1 MVSPTV
7 GKIKQR
13 LKEIATTYTP
23 IVRIRDLAT
32 QGISKIKNTLGGLG
46 SKAVSAVVRIKD
58 GATAG
63 INKVKVALAT
73 VKKIVATPVIKA
85 KQVEECKDIIASKGW
100 RLIDG
105 YVDEGKSGTKKDG
118 RKAYIK
124 LLEDMQEDK
133 FDIVV
138 VKSQDRLQRNTFD
151 WYKFTDL
158 LNKNNKRLYLY
169 MDNKFY
175 EPSEDALITGIKAIM
190 AEEYSRNLSKK
201 MNNSNKRRIEKAKAG
216 EEVSAMGN
224 GQTYGYSIVNGKWV
238 VDESQREVVRR
249 MYELYTELHSV
260 RKVRDA
266 LNKQGYRNQRGN
278 LFTDENIGRIVKNV
292 MHKGWVILNRH
303 HRDFASKEIIEKS
316 EEEWVIVKN
325 DHEAIVSEELWDA
338 VNDEIQSHRNK
349 GNSGTRGKR
358 GGTDLLSGKMV
369 CSCCGRVLWK
379 HASQGSYKSKQGRK
393 YTYKRYT
400 QWYCSG
406 KMGRGELACTDPATI
421 SGVKLQKYLVEMADM
436 FLDYSTVEYS
446 KNLLKRRTISWLEDL
461 KDKLTTPNDN
471 GKIEQ
476 DLKALEG
483 KRGKLIDLY
492 TDELISKEE
501 FKSRSVDLDAEIEKK
516 RALLV
521 PVEENPDIKA
531 IEDTIANID
540 AEIEALFEDEAMV
553 EEKKVQFIQEH
564 IKKVYVSKNS
574 DVFIVLDNVVGAFLF
589 IDKEDTRIEVV
600 PVAEYNPEELS
611 EEGIT
616 ENDFVPFDRE
626 SMPFPHGRVHF
637 KRQSRKAASRL
648 PLRDCFRR
656 HLHRR
661 NLERKRQS
669 DLSTGAGRIKTAGNW
684 RDGVHGF

>member
-1 MVSPTV
+1 MIDNCVRAVFYARVST
-7 GKIKQR
+7 QEEQQ
-13 LKEIATTYTP
+13 LK
-23 IVRIRDLAT
+23 
-32 QGISKIKNTLGGLG
+32 
-46 SKAVSAVVRIKD
+46 
-58 GATAG
+58 
-63 INKVKVALAT
+63 AL
-73 VKKIVATPVIKA
+73 P

-175 EPSEDALITGIKAIM
+175 EPSEDALITGIKAIL
-190 AEEYSRNLSKK
+190 AEQYSRDLSKK
-201 MNNSNKRRIEKAKAG
+201 LNNYHEHRIEKARAG
-216 EEVSAMGN
+216 EEVPAMGN
-224 GQTYGYSIVNGKWV
+224 GQTYGYQLINGKWV
-238 VDESQREVVRR
+238 VDESQRELVRK
-249 MYELYTELHSV
+249 MYELYTDLHSV

-266 LNKQGYRNQRGN
+266 LNEQGYRNQRGN

-303 HRDFASKEIIEKS
+303 HKEFDSKETIKKLED
-316 EEEWVIVKN
+316 EWVIVKN

-358 GGTDLLSGKMV
+358 GGTDPLSGKMV
-369 CSCCGRVLWK
+369 CNCCGRVLWK
-379 HASQGSYKSKQGRK
+379 HASQGSYKSKEGRK

-516 RALLV
+516 RSLLV

-564 IKKVYVSKNS
+564 IKKIYVSKNS
-574 DVFIVLDNVVGAFLF
+574 DVFIVLDNVAGAFLF

-626 SMPFPHGRVHF
+626 SMPLPHVRVPPKGSGGKTKPHF
-637 KRQSRKAASRL
+637 
-648 PLRDCFRR
+648 PLRDRFRC
-656 HLHRR
+656 HQQRR
-661 NLERKRQS
+661 NLERHRQS
-669 DLSTGAGRIKTAGNW
+669 DLPAGAGGAEEAWDRENSIHKFFKKTCTAGNK
-684 RDGVHGF
+684 RRLRVL

>member
-1 MVSPTV
+1 M
-7 GKIKQR
+7 
-13 LKEIATTYTP
+13 E
-23 IVRIRDLAT
+23 RDLCR
-32 QGISKIKNTLGGLG
+32 G
-46 SKAVSAVVRIKD
+46 
-58 GATAG
+58 
-63 INKVKVALAT
+63 
-73 VKKIVATPVIKA
+73 
-85 KQVEECKDIIASKGW
+85 E
-100 RLIDG
+100 
-105 YVDEGKSGTKKDG
+105 
-118 RKAYIK
+118 RKAEERLPLISLK
-124 LLEDMQEDK
+124 LDLVDLLED
-133 FDIVV
+133 
-138 VKSQDRLQRNTFD
+138 N
-151 WYKFTDL
+151 
-158 LNKNNKRLYLY
+158 
-169 MDNKFY
+169 
-175 EPSEDALITGIKAIM
+175 ALP
-190 AEEYSRNLSKK
+190 
-201 MNNSNKRRIEKAKAG
+201 
-216 EEVSAMGN
+216 VSLAYMGN

-238 VDESQREVVRR
+238 VDESQRELVKK

-266 LNKQGYRNQRGN
+266 LNEQGYRNQRGN

-303 HRDFASKEIIEKS
+303 HREFDSKETIEKL
-316 EEEWVIVKN
+316 EDEWVIVKN

-379 HASQGSYKSKQGRK
+379 HASQGSYKSKEGRK

-564 IKKVYVSKNS
+564 IKKIYVSKNS
-574 DVFIVLDNVVGAFLF
+574 DVFIVLDNVAGAFLF

-626 SMPFPHGRVHF
+626 SMSFPHGRICYE
-637 KRQSRKAASRL
+637 KIGIRRKSRRSL
-648 PLRDCFRR
+648 PDCFRC
-656 HLHRR
+656 HQHGGDLEWHREPGLSAGEGGACQTR
-661 NLERKRQS
+661 NLLRGK
-669 DLSTGAGRIKTAGNW
+669 AGQAGNE
-684 RDGVHGF
+684 GGLCGI

>member
-1 MVSPTV
+1 MIDNCVRAVFYARVSTQEEQQLKALPKQIQENRD
-7 GKIKQR
+7 KIR
-13 LKEIATTYTP
+13 E
-23 IVRIRDLAT
+23 
-32 QGISKIKNTLGGLG
+32 
-46 SKAVSAVVRIKD
+46 
-58 GATAG
+58 
-63 INKVKVALAT
+63 
-73 VKKIVATPVIKA
+73 
-85 KQVEECKDIIASKGW
+85 KGW
-100 RLIDG
+100 VLVDG
-105 YVDEGKSGTKKDG
+105 YVDEGKSGTV
-118 RKAYIK
+118 IK
-124 LLEDMQEDK
+124 RRDEYQRLLEDMELNK
-133 FDIVV
+133 FDVVV
-138 VKSQDRLQRNTFD
+138 VKDQERLQRNTRD
-151 WYKFTDL
+151 WYNFIDRL
-158 LNKNNKRLYLY
+158 VQNKLKLYFYL
-169 MDNKFY
+169 DNTFY
-175 EPSEDALITGIKAIM
+175 SPDNALITGIKAIM

-201 MNNSNKRRIEKAKAG
+201 MNNSNKRRIEKARAG

-238 VDESQREVVRR
+238 VDESQRELVKK
-249 MYELYTELHSV
+249 MYEFYTELHSI

-266 LNKQGYRNQRGN
+266 LNEQGYRNQRGN

-303 HRDFASKEIIEKS
+303 HREFDSKETIEKL
-316 EEEWVIVKN
+316 EDEWVIVKN

-358 GGTDLLSGKMV
+358 GGTDTLSGKMV
-369 CSCCGRVLWK
+369 CNCCGRVLWK
-379 HASQGSYKSKQGRK
+379 HASQGSYKSKEGRK

-461 KDKLTTPNDN
+461 RDKLTTPTDN

-516 RALLV
+516 KTLLV

-564 IKKVYVSKNS
+564 IKKIYVSKNS
-574 DVFIVLDNVVGAFLF
+574 DVFIVLDNVAGAFLF

-600 PVAEYNPEELS
+600 PVAEYNPKELS

-626 SMPFPHGRVHF
+626 SMSFPHGRIRNEKTSIRCQAH
-637 KRQSRKAASRL
+637 RPL
-648 PLRDCFRR
+648 PDCLRGHQYRG
-656 HLHRR
+656 
-661 NLERKRQS
+661 NLERHRES
-669 DLSTGAGRIKTAGNW
+669 GVSAGEGGACTAWNLL
-684 RDGVHGF
+684 

>member
-1 MVSPTV
+1 MVDNCARAVFYARVST
-7 GKIKQR
+7 KEEEQ
-13 LKEIATTYTP
+13 LK
-23 IVRIRDLAT
+23 
-32 QGISKIKNTLGGLG
+32 
-46 SKAVSAVVRIKD
+46 
-58 GATAG
+58 
-63 INKVKVALAT
+63 AL
-73 VKKIVATPVIKA
+73 P
-85 KQVEECKDIIASKGW
+85 KQVEECKDVIASKGW

-105 YVDEGKSGTKKDG
+105 YVDEGKSATKTKG
-118 RKAYIK
+118 RKQYQR
-124 LLEDMQEDK
+124 LLADMQEDK
-133 FDIVV
+133 FDIIV
-138 VKSQDRLQRNTFD
+138 VKSQDRLQRNSLD
-151 WYKFTDL
+151 WHIFR
-158 LNKNNKRLYLY
+158 NKLIQNKKQLYFY
-169 MDNKFY
+169 MDNKFFCS
-175 EPSEDALITGIKAIM
+175 SEDRLITSIKAEI
-190 AEEYSRNLSKK
+190 AEEFSRDLSKK
-201 MNNSNKRRIEKAKAG
+201 LNNSNKRRIEKAKAG
-216 EEVSAMGN
+216 EAVPAMGN
-224 GQTYGYSIVNGKWV
+224 GQTYGYSIADGKWV

-266 LNKQGYRNQRGN
+266 LNEQGYRNQRGN
-278 LFTDENIGRIVKNV
+278 LFTDENISRIVKNV

-303 HRDFASKEIIEKS
+303 HRDFDSKEIIEKS

-358 GGTDLLSGKMV
+358 GGTDPLSGKMV

-379 HASQGSYKSKQGRK
+379 HASQGSYKSKEGRK

-483 KRGKLIDLY
+483 KRGKLIELY

-501 FKSRSVDLDAEIEKK
+501 FKSRSVDLYAEIEKK

-564 IKKVYVSKNS
+564 IKKIYVSKNS
-574 DVFIVLDNVVGAFLF
+574 DVFIVLDNVAGAFLF
-589 IDKEDTRIEVV
+589 IDKEDARIEVV
-600 PVAEYNPEELS
+600 PVAEYNPEELR

-626 SMPFPHGRVHF
+626 SMPFPHIRVRPQRHGG
-637 KRQSRKAASRL
+637 KTRYIRQIRYRF
-648 PLRDCFRR
+648 C
-656 HLHRR
+656 
-661 NLERKRQS
+661 
-669 DLSTGAGRIKTAGNW
+669 GNQ
-684 RDGVHGF
+684 H

>member
-1 MVSPTV
+1 
-7 GKIKQR
+7 
-13 LKEIATTYTP
+13 
-23 IVRIRDLAT
+23 
-32 QGISKIKNTLGGLG
+32 
-46 SKAVSAVVRIKD
+46 
-58 GATAG
+58 
-63 INKVKVALAT
+63 
-73 VKKIVATPVIKA
+73 
-85 KQVEECKDIIASKGW
+85 
-100 RLIDG
+100 
-105 YVDEGKSGTKKDG
+105 
-118 RKAYIK
+118 
-124 LLEDMQEDK
+124 
-133 FDIVV
+133 
-138 VKSQDRLQRNTFD
+138 
-151 WYKFTDL
+151 
-158 LNKNNKRLYLY
+158 

-175 EPSEDALITGIKAIM
+175 EPSEDALITGIKAIL
-190 AEEYSRNLSKK
+190 AEEYSRDLSKK
-201 MNNSNKRRIEKAKAG
+201 LNNYHEHRIEKARAG
-216 EEVSAMGN
+216 EEVPAMGN
-224 GQTYGYSIVNGKWV
+224 GQTYGYQLINGKWV
-238 VDESQREVVRR
+238 VDESQRELVRK
-249 MYELYTELHSV
+249 MYEFYTELHSI

-266 LNKQGYRNQRGN
+266 LNEQGYRNQRGN

-303 HRDFASKEIIEKS
+303 HREFDSKETIEKL

-358 GGTDLLSGKMV
+358 GGTDTLSGKMV

-379 HASQGSYKSKQGRK
+379 HASQGSYKSKEGRK

-501 FKSRSVDLDAEIEKK
+501 FKSRSVDLDAEIE
-516 RALLV
+516 
-521 PVEENPDIKA
+521 
-531 IEDTIANID
+531 
-540 AEIEALFEDEAMV
+540 ALFEDEAMV

-564 IKKVYVSKNS
+564 IKKIYVSKNS
-574 DVFIVLDNVVGAFLF
+574 DVFIILDNVAGAFLF

-626 SMPFPHGRVHF
+626 SMPFPHGRIHP
-637 KRQSRKAASRL
+637 KGPRRQTRPHR
-648 PLRDCFRR
+648 PIRDSLGC
-656 HLHRR
+656 HQHRR
-661 NLERKRQS
+661 NLEWHRES
-669 DLSTGAGRIKTAGNW
+669 DLSAGAGGA
-684 RDGVHGF
+684 

>member
-1 MVSPTV
+1 MIDNCVRAVFYARVST
-7 GKIKQR
+7 QEEEQ
-13 LKEIATTYTP
+13 LK
-23 IVRIRDLAT
+23 
-32 QGISKIKNTLGGLG
+32 
-46 SKAVSAVVRIKD
+46 
-58 GATAG
+58 
-63 INKVKVALAT
+63 AL
-73 VKKIVATPVIKA
+73 P

-133 FDIVV
+133 FDIIV

-151 WYKFTDL
+151 WYKFADL

-169 MDNKFY
+169 MDSKFY
-175 EPSEDALITGIKAIM
+175 EPSEDALITGIKAIL
-190 AEEYSRNLSKK
+190 AEQYSRDLSKK
-201 MNNSNKRRIEKAKAG
+201 LNNYHEHRIEKARAG
-216 EEVSAMGN
+216 EEVPAMGN
-224 GQTYGYSIVNGKWV
+224 GQTYGYQLINGKWV
-238 VDESQREVVRR
+238 VDESQRELVRK
-249 MYELYTELHSV
+249 MYELYTDLHSV

-266 LNKQGYRNQRGN
+266 LNEQGYRNQRGN

-303 HRDFASKEIIEKS
+303 HKEFDSKETIKKLED
-316 EEEWVIVKN
+316 EWVIVKN

-358 GGTDLLSGKMV
+358 GGTDPLSGKMV
-369 CSCCGRVLWK
+369 CNCCGRVLWK
-379 HASQGSYKSKQGRK
+379 HASQGSYKSKEGRK

-446 KNLLKRRTISWLEDL
+446 KNLLKRRTISWLADL

-564 IKKVYVSKNS
+564 IKKIYVSKNS
-574 DVFIVLDNVVGAFLF
+574 DVFIVLDNVAGAFLF

-626 SMPFPHGRVHF
+626 SMSQHHGRKCPHPPDPPTAPRRPVRDRF
-637 KRQSRKAASRL
+637 CCDQS
-648 PLRDCFRR
+648 
-656 HLHRR
+656 
-661 NLERKRQS
+661 
-669 DLSTGAGRIKTAGNW
+669 
-684 RDGVHGF
+684 

>member
-1 MVSPTV
+1 M
-7 GKIKQR
+7 
-13 LKEIATTYTP
+13 E
-23 IVRIRDLAT
+23 RDLCR
-32 QGISKIKNTLGGLG
+32 G
-46 SKAVSAVVRIKD
+46 
-58 GATAG
+58 
-63 INKVKVALAT
+63 
-73 VKKIVATPVIKA
+73 
-85 KQVEECKDIIASKGW
+85 E
-100 RLIDG
+100 
-105 YVDEGKSGTKKDG
+105 
-118 RKAYIK
+118 RKAEERLPLISLK
-124 LLEDMQEDK
+124 LDLVDLLED
-133 FDIVV
+133 
-138 VKSQDRLQRNTFD
+138 N
-151 WYKFTDL
+151 
-158 LNKNNKRLYLY
+158 
-169 MDNKFY
+169 
-175 EPSEDALITGIKAIM
+175 ALP
-190 AEEYSRNLSKK
+190 
-201 MNNSNKRRIEKAKAG
+201 
-216 EEVSAMGN
+216 VSLAYMGN

-238 VDESQREVVRR
+238 VDESQRELVKK

-266 LNKQGYRNQRGN
+266 LNEQGYRNQRGN

-303 HRDFASKEIIEKS
+303 HREFDSKETIEKL
-316 EEEWVIVKN
+316 EDEWVIVKN

-379 HASQGSYKSKQGRK
+379 HASQGSYKSKEGRK

-564 IKKVYVSKNS
+564 IKKIYVSKNS
-574 DVFIVLDNVVGAFLF
+574 DVFIVLDNVAGAFLF

-626 SMPFPHGRVHF
+626 SMSFPHGRICYE
-637 KRQSRKAASRL
+637 KIGIRRESRRSL
-648 PLRDCFRR
+648 PDRFRC
-656 HLHRR
+656 HQHGG
-661 NLERKRQS
+661 NLERHREPGLSAGEGGACQAL
-669 DLSTGAGRIKTAGNW
+669 DLLRGEAGQAGNEG
-684 RDGVHGF
+684 RLCGI

>member
-1 MVSPTV
+1 MIDNCVRAVFYARVSTQEEQQLKALPKQIQENRD
-7 GKIKQR
+7 KIR
-13 LKEIATTYTP
+13 E
-23 IVRIRDLAT
+23 
-32 QGISKIKNTLGGLG
+32 
-46 SKAVSAVVRIKD
+46 
-58 GATAG
+58 
-63 INKVKVALAT
+63 
-73 VKKIVATPVIKA
+73 
-85 KQVEECKDIIASKGW
+85 KGW
-100 RLIDG
+100 VLVDG
-105 YVDEGKSGTKKDG
+105 YVDEGKSGTV
-118 RKAYIK
+118 IK
-124 LLEDMQEDK
+124 RRDEYQRLLEDMELNK
-133 FDIVV
+133 FDVVV
-138 VKSQDRLQRNTFD
+138 VKDQERLQRNTRD
-151 WYKFTDL
+151 WYNFIDRL
-158 LNKNNKRLYLY
+158 VQNKLKLYFYL
-169 MDNKFY
+169 DNTFY
-175 EPSEDALITGIKAIM
+175 SPDNALITGIKAIM

-201 MNNSNKRRIEKAKAG
+201 MNNSNKRRIEKARAG

-238 VDESQREVVRR
+238 VDESQRELVKK

-266 LNKQGYRNQRGN
+266 LNEQGYRNQRGN

-303 HRDFASKEIIEKS
+303 HREFDSKETIEKL
-316 EEEWVIVKN
+316 EDEWVIVKN

-358 GGTDLLSGKMV
+358 GGTDLL
-369 CSCCGRVLWK
+369 
-379 HASQGSYKSKQGRK
+379 
-393 YTYKRYT
+393 
-400 QWYCSG
+400 SG

-564 IKKVYVSKNS
+564 IKKIYVSKNS
-574 DVFIVLDNVVGAFLF
+574 DVFIVLDNVAGAFLF

-626 SMPFPHGRVHF
+626 SMPQHHGPKHLHPSGPQTAPRC
-637 KRQSRKAASRL
+637 
-648 PLRDCFRR
+648 CFRDR
-656 HLHRR
+656 FSCD
-661 NLERKRQS
+661 QP
-669 DLSTGAGRIKTAGNW
+669 
-684 RDGVHGF
+684 

>member
-1 MVSPTV
+1 MIDNCVRAVFYARVSTQEEQQLKALPKQIQENRD
-7 GKIKQR
+7 KIR
-13 LKEIATTYTP
+13 E
-23 IVRIRDLAT
+23 
-32 QGISKIKNTLGGLG
+32 
-46 SKAVSAVVRIKD
+46 
-58 GATAG
+58 
-63 INKVKVALAT
+63 
-73 VKKIVATPVIKA
+73 
-85 KQVEECKDIIASKGW
+85 KGW
-100 RLIDG
+100 VLVDG
-105 YVDEGKSGTKKDG
+105 YVDEGKSGTV
-118 RKAYIK
+118 IK
-124 LLEDMQEDK
+124 RRDEYQRLLEDMELNK
-133 FDIVV
+133 FDVVV
-138 VKSQDRLQRNTFD
+138 VKDQERLQRNTRD
-151 WYKFTDL
+151 WYNFIDRL
-158 LNKNNKRLYLY
+158 VQNKLKLYFYL
-169 MDNKFY
+169 DNTFY
-175 EPSEDALITGIKAIM
+175 SPDNALITGIKAIM

-201 MNNSNKRRIEKAKAG
+201 MNNYHEHRIEKARAG
-216 EEVSAMGN
+216 EEVPAMGN
-224 GQTYGYSIVNGKWV
+224 GQTYGYQLINGKWV
-238 VDESQREVVRR
+238 VDESQRELVRK
-249 MYELYTELHSV
+249 MYELYTDLHSV

-266 LNKQGYRNQRGN
+266 LNEQGYRNQRGN

-303 HRDFASKEIIEKS
+303 HKEFDSKETIKKLED
-316 EEEWVIVKN
+316 EWVIVKN

-358 GGTDLLSGKMV
+358 GGTDPLSGKMV
-369 CSCCGRVLWK
+369 CNCCGRVLWK
-379 HASQGSYKSKQGRK
+379 HASQGSYKSKEGRK

-446 KNLLKRRTISWLEDL
+446 KNLLKRRTISWLADL

-564 IKKVYVSKNS
+564 IKKIYVSKNS
-574 DVFIVLDNVVGAFLF
+574 DVFIILDNVAGAFLF
-589 IDKEDTRIEVV
+589 IDKEDARIEVV

-626 SMPFPHGRVHF
+626 SMPFHHGAVRFPAPCQRTAPHRSVPHRLPCHQHGGDRQPATPRYCPQAARGRHSGAAAPRHADHLAGLSGGRLYYRHGRMEYEKSPSHAEGRPG
-637 KRQSRKAASRL
+637 RQGVQAA
-648 PLRDCFRR
+648 
-656 HLHRR
+656 
-661 NLERKRQS
+661 
-669 DLSTGAGRIKTAGNW
+669 
-684 RDGVHGF
+684 GVCG

>member
-1 MVSPTV
+1 MIDNCVRAVFYARVSTQEEQQLKALPKQIQENRD
-7 GKIKQR
+7 KIR
-13 LKEIATTYTP
+13 E
-23 IVRIRDLAT
+23 
-32 QGISKIKNTLGGLG
+32 
-46 SKAVSAVVRIKD
+46 
-58 GATAG
+58 
-63 INKVKVALAT
+63 
-73 VKKIVATPVIKA
+73 
-85 KQVEECKDIIASKGW
+85 KGW
-100 RLIDG
+100 VLVDG
-105 YVDEGKSGTKKDG
+105 YVDEGKSGTV
-118 RKAYIK
+118 IK
-124 LLEDMQEDK
+124 RRDEYQRLLEDMELNK
-133 FDIVV
+133 FDVVV
-138 VKSQDRLQRNTFD
+138 VKDQERLQRNTRD
-151 WYKFTDL
+151 WYNFIDRL
-158 LNKNNKRLYLY
+158 VQNKLKLYFYL
-169 MDNKFY
+169 DNTFY
-175 EPSEDALITGIKAIM
+175 SPDNALITGIKAIM

-201 MNNSNKRRIEKAKAG
+201 MNNSNKRRIEKARAG

-238 VDESQREVVRR
+238 VDESQRELVKK
-249 MYELYTELHSV
+249 MYEFYTELHSI

-266 LNKQGYRNQRGN
+266 LNEQGYRNQRGN

-303 HRDFASKEIIEKS
+303 HREFDSKETIEKL
-316 EEEWVIVKN
+316 EDEWVIVKN

-358 GGTDLLSGKMV
+358 GGTDTLSGKMV
-369 CSCCGRVLWK
+369 CNCCGRVLWK
-379 HASQGSYKSKQGRK
+379 HASQGSYKSKEGRK

-461 KDKLTTPNDN
+461 RDKLTTPTDN

-516 RALLV
+516 KTLLV

-564 IKKVYVSKNS
+564 IKKIYVSKNS
-574 DVFIVLDNVVGAFLF
+574 DVFIVLDNVAGAFLF

-600 PVAEYNPEELS
+600 PVAEYNPKELS

-626 SMPFPHGRVHF
+626 SMSFPHGRICYE
-637 KRQSRKAASRL
+637 KIGIRRESRRSL
-648 PLRDCFRR
+648 PDCFRC
-656 HLHRR
+656 HQHRGD
-661 NLERKRQS
+661 LEWHREPGLSAGEGGACQAR
-669 DLSTGAGRIKTAGNW
+669 DLLRGEAGQAGNE
-684 RDGVHGF
+684 GGLCGI